1 MSSLFEIFII
11 FVLLLLNGLF
21 AMAEIAIVSARKAR
35 LQQAADE
42 GSTAAQAALKAAQDP
57 NNFLATTQIGIT
69 LVGIFAGAYGG
80 ANLTDNLANFLN
92 TIPLI
97 DPYGQTVAFISVV
110 VAVTYFSLIIGEL
123 VPKRL
128 GLNNAERIAMLVAP
142 PMAILSWLTSPVV
155 WFLTFSTNLVLRLL
169 RVQPSD
175 EPEVTEEEIKVM
187 IEQGRQIGIFE
198 DVEQEMIEGV
208 LRLDDRRVSMV
219 MTPRPQIEWLDINDS
234 LAAIT
239 QTVLDTRLSRFPVAN
254 GDLDDILGIVYA
266 KDLLAQILTQQE
278 IELATLVRP
287 PLYIPEGISVL
298 QALEIFKREQTHIAL
313 VFDEYGGIEGLIT
326 ADDILGTIVGD
337 MASET
342 NNTLPI
348 VERDD
353 GSWLV
358 DGLLPVDDF
367 REALGFTSLPDE
379 AESRYQ
385 TVGGMMLH
393 MLGGIPKVG
402 QSFVWQTWRFE
413 VMDMDGRRVDKI
425 LVSTTP
431 ET

>member
-1 MSSLFEIFII
+1 MSSLVEIFII

-42 GSTAAQAALKAAQDP
+42 GRTAAQAALKAAQDP
-57 NNFLATTQIGIT
+57 NDFLATTQIGIT

-80 ANLTDNLANFLN
+80 ATLAGNLGDVLN

-97 DPYGQTVAFISVV
+97 NPYGQTLAIFLVV
-110 VAVTYFSLIIGEL
+110 LAVTYFSLIIGEL

-128 GLNNAERIAMLVAP
+128 GLNNAERIAILVAP
-142 PMAILSWLTSPVV
+142 PMAILSRITSPIVR
-155 WFLTFSTNLVLRLL
+155 FLTFSSNLVLRLL

-198 DVEQEMIEGV
+198 EVEQDMIEGV

-219 MTPRPQIEWLDINDS
+219 MTPRPQIEWLDLNDS
-234 LAAIT
+234 LAVIT
-239 QTVLDTRLSRFPVAN
+239 QTILDTRLSRFPVAN
-254 GDLDDILGIVYA
+254 GDLDEILGIVYA

-278 IELATLVRP
+278 IELAKLVRP

-342 NNTLPI
+342 TTALSI
-348 VERDD
+348 VERAD

-358 DGLLPVDDF
+358 DGLLSVDEF
-367 REALGFTSLPDE
+367 REALGFASLPDE
-379 AESRYQ
+379 ADSRYQ

-393 MLGGIPKVG
+393 MLGGIPQVG
-402 QSFVWQTWRFE
+402 QSFVWQTWHFE

-425 LVSTTP
+425 LVSTTDR
-431 ET
+431 